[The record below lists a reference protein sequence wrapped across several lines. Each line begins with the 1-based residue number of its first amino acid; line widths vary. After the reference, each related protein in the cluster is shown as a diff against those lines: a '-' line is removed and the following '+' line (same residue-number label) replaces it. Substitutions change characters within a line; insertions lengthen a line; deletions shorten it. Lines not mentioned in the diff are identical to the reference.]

1 MSNHWKKSEINYL
14 NKPDMISSLRKM
26 YRTIKQED
34 SKGISIVEAKERAT
48 FKIFTNTKSHCQ
60 KAAQKRIE
68 GILQT
73 S

>member
-14 NKPDMISSLRKM
+14 NKPNTISSLRRM
-26 YRTIKQED
+26 TILLSKKTA
-34 SKGISIVEAKERAT
+34 KGISIVEAKERAT

-68 GILQT
+68 CILQT

>member
-1 MSNHWKKSEINYL
+1 
-14 NKPDMISSLRKM
+14 MISSLRKM

-34 SKGISIVEAKERAT
+34 GKGISIVEAKERAT

-68 GILQT
+68 CILQT